1 MYYSVSN
8 LSITLPQFFVSS
20 GSSGN
25 IKRLGE
31 TRRKGEDPPPPETC
45 TFHSN
50 DNTTGRTLIMLRRY
64 YRVYISMPRA
74 ANNAEKKK
82 KKRNIKVIYWKRQR
96 QAEQVYCL
104 LCAVLPLSFGYF
116 YIHTRPLSLSPAQ
129 FPTHAELPLFFF
141 WVIFLKTREMR
152 KKKGGKT

>member
-1 MYYSVSN
+1 
-8 LSITLPQFFVSS
+8 
-20 GSSGN
+20 
-25 IKRLGE
+25 
-31 TRRKGEDPPPPETC
+31 
-45 TFHSN
+45 
-50 DNTTGRTLIMLRRY
+50 MLRRY

-82 KKRNIKVIYWKRQR
+82 KYKSYLLETTETGG
-96 QAEQVYCL
+96 ASL

-141 WVIFLKTREMR
+141 WVTF
-152 KKKGGKT
+152 